1 MLREVLP
8 LTLGAAGTRA
18 WDLPLGGAGERESE
32 RERERESG
40 RLRAASPERAAG
52 GQEGK
57 SGEGE
62 EEGEVTE
69 SGTWRIGCGLQPL
82 CFYL

>member
-1 MLREVLP
+1 MLRQVLP

-18 WDLPLGGAGERESE
+18 WDLPLGGAGERES
-32 RERERESG
+32 R

-52 GQEGK
+52 GPEGK
-57 SGEGE
+57 SGEGKRE
-62 EEGEVTE
+62 GEGEGEVTE
-69 SGTWRIGCGLQPL
+69 SSTWRIVCGLQPL